1 MASTLT
7 VPVVQLEHI
16 RAHPNADKLEL
27 CNVLGYQM
35 VIPKGSYQTGDV
47 VVYFPA
53 DTLIPDNWA
62 EEFGVKKFLR
72 GKDNDRVGKIK
83 LRGEP
88 SFGLVTPLP
97 GGVDWQ
103 IGDNVADY
111 YEAKKYEPPI
121 RATAGDA
128 AAHHSEID
136 PFISRYTDIENGRI
150 HVDIFDA
157 GEEVVVTEKIHGT
170 NCKLGYVKEHLFA
183 SSMGLRRKRP
193 LVDEDPAPLDHLAI
207 RSNTYWFPWS
217 MASVKTLLDAL
228 HQEHQVV
235 TLYGEVFGG
244 SIQTLNY
251 GIPKG
256 QGLGFQAFD
265 LAVDGN
271 YLSWDDFK
279 TICDEYGVPTAPVL
293 HRGAFDMATI
303 KDLADGNSV
312 LEGAEHIR
320 EGIVVKPVVERI
332 HPKIGRV
339 VLKYIGTEY
348 ELSKHKDKD
357 TKDY

>member
-27 CNVLGYQM
+27 CDVLGYQM
-35 VIPKGSYQTGDV
+35 VIPKGSHKTGDV

-53 DTLIPDNWA
+53 DTLIPTNWA
-62 EEFGVKKFLR
+62 EEFGIKKFLR
-72 GKDNDRVGKIK
+72 GKNNDRVGKIR

-88 SFGLVTPLP
+88 SFGVVVPLP
-97 GGVDWQ
+97 AGVNWQ

-111 YEAKKYEPPI
+111 YDAKKYEPPI

-128 AAHHSEID
+128 AAHDPEID

-150 HVDIFDA
+150 HVDIFDL
-157 GEEVVVTEKIHGT
+157 GEEVVITEKIHGT
-170 NCKLGYVKEHLFA
+170 NCKLGYVKEQLFA
-183 SSMGLRRKRP
+183 SSMGLRRERP
-193 LVDEDPAPLDHLAI
+193 LVDEEPVALNHLAI

-217 MASVKTLLDAL
+217 IVGVKALLDDL
-228 HQEHQVV
+228 QQKHQVV
-235 TLYGEVFGG
+235 TIYGEVFGG
-244 SIQTLNY
+244 SVQSLNY

-265 LAVDGN
+265 LALDGK
-271 YLSWDDFK
+271 YLAWDEFK
-279 TICDEYGVPTAPVL
+279 TFCDEYEVPTVPVL
-293 HRGAFDMATI
+293 YRGAFDMKMV

-312 LEGAEHIR
+312 LAGAEHIR
-320 EGIVVKPVVERI
+320 EGVVVKPVTERL
-332 HPKIGRV
+332 HPKIGR
-339 VLKYIGTEY
+339 TEY